1 MFRSVL
7 VPVDGS
13 EPSLRA
19 AGFAL
24 ELARG
29 ALSCGEHPTV
39 VLLTAVAVPQAL
51 VLVAGTNEET
61 IDGYVQAT
69 GREALAPAKALF
81 AQAAIDVTLRIALG
95 PAFDAILAEVK
106 ATSPDVVIMGKRG
119 LGELRGL
126 LLGSVSD
133 RVSRHLQVP
142 VVLVP

>member
-19 AGFAL
+19 VGFAL
-24 ELARG
+24 DLVRG

-39 VLLTAVAVPQAL
+39 ALLTAVAIPQAL
-51 VLVAGTNEET
+51 VLVAGTGEET
-61 IDGYVQAT
+61 IDDYVQTT
-69 GREALAPAKALF
+69 GRETLAPANALF
-81 AQAAIDVTLRIALG
+81 VEAGIDVTLKIVLG
-95 PAFDAILAEVK
+95 PAFDAILHEVK

-133 RVSRHLQVP
+133 RVSHHLQVP